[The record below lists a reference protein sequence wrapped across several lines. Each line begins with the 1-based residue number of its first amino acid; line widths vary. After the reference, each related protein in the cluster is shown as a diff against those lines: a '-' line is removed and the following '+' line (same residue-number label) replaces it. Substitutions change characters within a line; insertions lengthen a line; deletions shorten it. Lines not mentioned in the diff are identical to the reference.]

1 MRYKCS
7 RSCSLVRVVRDVV
20 FRRSAEERC
29 ASCRE
34 GYFGGV
40 FMEFLVRRSGSFALE
55 ELRIS
60 IWFVLL
66 LLFVIEVIESMR
78 GVAAWLT

>member
-1 MRYKCS
+1 
-7 RSCSLVRVVRDVV
+7 
-20 FRRSAEERC
+20 
-29 ASCRE
+29 
-34 GYFGGV
+34 
-40 FMEFLVRRSGSFALE
+40 MEFLVRRSGSFALE